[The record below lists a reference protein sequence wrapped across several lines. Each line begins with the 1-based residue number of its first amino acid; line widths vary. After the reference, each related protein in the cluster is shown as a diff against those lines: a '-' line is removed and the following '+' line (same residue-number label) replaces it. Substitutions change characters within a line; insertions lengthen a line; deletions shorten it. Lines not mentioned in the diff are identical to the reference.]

1 MPNCD
6 GDMSDYYQL
15 SQVED
20 DSASENHEKHDSS
33 PKQGFLHRQFSG
45 RLLVILNILIFG
57 IYAVSISYLLAR
69 DTSNRACDY
78 KLSTYCQ
85 Y

>member
-6 GDMSDYYQL
+6 GDMSDYHQL
-15 SQVED
+15 GQVED
-20 DSASENHEKHDSS
+20 DYASESHEKHDGS
-33 PKQGFLHRQFSG
+33 PRQGFLHRQFSG

-57 IYAVSISYLLAR
+57 IYAVSISYLLMR